1 MKAKVKGIEAAAAGL
16 ARSGIRR
23 VQAAAGKLNPRI
35 VDSVAERNIKG
46 CISESVPN
54 AQEAIGMGYYF
65 AEKGYK
71 TVSFIEE
78 NKLFFV
84 AEIMNTGRKI
94 KAAYVIV
101 VMEQQERCSFTE
113 ILYAYGI
120 HFWVAPNS
128 GSINE
133 ILYDATIYSEAYGKP
148 VVIFYPHRFLI
159 CDAVIDIKNIVY
171 TDNLFSAGMKERMK
185 KKRMIQ
191 KSYNRE
197 LSHGKYAIAVSGEL
211 AGMVCSMTEDIPDV
225 SVIALD
231 MYYPELSLY
240 GKYEKMLLVQK
251 AEPGNGTKL
260 YEEAD
265 MKVKL
270 PVNFYSWEKLLFHS
284 IADYLNGHELPEYF
298 GGKAWQRNYD
308 EMLKIRR
315 PETEDSVY
323 RVRGEERKK

>member
-23 VQAAAGKLNPRI
+23 IQVAAGELNPRI
-35 VDSVAERNIKG
+35 VESVAERNIKG
-46 CISESVPN
+46 CILESVPN
-54 AQEAIGMGYYF
+54 AQEAIGMGYSF

-71 TVSFIEE
+71 AVSYIEE

-94 KAAYVIV
+94 KAAFVIV
-101 VMEQQERCSFTE
+101 VMEQQERCRFTE

-120 HFWVAPNS
+120 HFWIASNP
-128 GSINE
+128 GSIND

-148 VVIFYPHRFLI
+148 VVILYPHRFLI
-159 CDAVIDIKNIVY
+159 CDAVIDVKNVVY
-171 TDNLFSAGMKERMK
+171 TDNLFSAGIRERTK
-185 KKRMIQ
+185 RKRMIQ

-197 LSHGKYAIAVSGEL
+197 LNHGKYAIAVSGEL

>member
-148 VVIFYPHRFLI
+148 VAIFYPHRFLI

>member
-1 MKAKVKGIEAAAAGL
+1 MKAKVKGIEAVAAGL

-23 VQAAAGKLNPRI
+23 VQAAAGELNPRI
-35 VDSVAERNIKG
+35 VDSVTERNIKG
-46 CISESVPN
+46 CILESVPN

-71 TVSFIEE
+71 AVSFIEE

-94 KAAYVIV
+94 KAAHVII
-101 VMEQQERCSFTE
+101 VMEQQERCSFSE

-120 HFWVAPNS
+120 HFWVAPDP

-159 CDAVIDIKNIVY
+159 SDAVIDVKNVVY
-171 TDNLFSAGMKERMK
+171 TDNLFSAGIREKTKR
-185 KKRMIQ
+185 KRMIQ
-191 KSYNRE
+191 KRYNPE
-197 LSHGKYAIAVSGEL
+197 LNYGKYAIAVSGEL
-211 AGMVCSMTEDIPDV
+211 AGMVCSMTEDISDV
-225 SVIALD
+225 AVIALD
-231 MYYPELSLY
+231 MYYSELSLC
-240 GKYEKMLLVQK
+240 GKYEKVLLVQK

-260 YEEAD
+260 YEEVD

-284 IADYLNGHELPEYF
+284 IADFLNGHELPEYF
-298 GGKAWQRNYD
+298 SGKEWQRNYD
-308 EMLKIRR
+308 EMLKIRI

-323 RVRGEERKK
+323 RISREERKI